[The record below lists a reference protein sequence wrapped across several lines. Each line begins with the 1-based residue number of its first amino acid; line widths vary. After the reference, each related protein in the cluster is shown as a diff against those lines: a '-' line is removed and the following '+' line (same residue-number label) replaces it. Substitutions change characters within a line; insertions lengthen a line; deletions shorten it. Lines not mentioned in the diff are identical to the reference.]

1 MSTKVKDIG
10 IKNQTYYFFN
20 DIISMENFDP
30 NNIEIDEKSLKIFLF
45 TKLDM

>member
-30 NNIEIDEKSLKIFLF
+30 DNIEIDEKSLKIFLF